1 MRLTMFALLFLVSS
15 VLIPSAAVAADWPTG
30 PVKIIVTFAPGGTTD
45 TITRALIPKLSEVLG
60 QPVVVA
66 NVAGAGGAVGWS
78 AGKDARPDG
87 YTFISG
93 NAYALTLT
101 PLVTKTTFNLD
112 DFDYLYSPG
121 IQADGFFALPERGWK
136 DLKEMFAWA
145 KKENKK
151 LSFGFQNPMDR
162 VLAASLAK
170 KEGVEL
176 NLVPLKGGADAITG
190 VLGKHLD
197 FSYGAGP
204 QMPYIDA
211 DKLVGLS
218 NFGGR
223 QFSPKVPRLQDLGY
237 EADPVEQL
245 AFFAA
250 PKGVPA
256 PILEKMTEAFKTA
269 CDSKE
274 FKDVAGKLSFVL
286 LPLGA
291 KDLGD
296 ALKAQQV
303 TFKKLEKSIQ

>member
-1 MRLTMFALLFLVSS
+1 MRRMMFALLFLVSS
-15 VLIPSAAVAADWPTG
+15 VLIPSAALAADWPTG

>member
-1 MRLTMFALLFLVSS
+1 LFLVSS
-15 VLIPSAAVAADWPTG
+15 VLIPHAAVAADWPAG
-30 PVKIIVTFAPGGTTD
+30 PLKIIVTFAPGGTTD
-45 TITRALIPKLSEVLG
+45 TITRAMVPKLSEVLG
-60 QPVVVA
+60 QPVVIA

-78 AGKDARPDG
+78 TGKDARPDG

-101 PLVTKTTFNLD
+101 PLVTRTTFNLD

-136 DLKEMFAWA
+136 NLKEMFVWA
-145 KKENKK
+145 KKENEK
-151 LSFGFQNPMDR
+151 LNFGFQNPMDR

-223 QFSPKVPRLQDLGY
+223 QFSSKMPTLQELGY
-237 EADPVEQL
+237 DADSVEQL
-245 AFFAA
+245 AIFAA

-256 PILEKMTEAFKTA
+256 PILEKMTEALKIA
-269 CDSKE
+269 CNSKE
-274 FKDVAGKLSFVL
+274 FKDVAEKLSFVL
-286 LPLGA
+286 LPSGA
-291 KDLGD
+291 EDLTA

-303 TFKKLEKSIQ
+303 TFRKLEESIK

>member
-1 MRLTMFALLFLVSS
+1 MRRILYTLLFLGSL
-15 VLIPSAAVAADWPTG
+15 VLIPPAALAADWPTG

-45 TITRALIPKLSEVLG
+45 TITRALVPKLSEVLG
-60 QPVVVA
+60 QPVVIA
-66 NVAGAGGAVGWS
+66 NIAGAGGAVGWS

-101 PLVTKTTFNLD
+101 PLITKTTFNTG

-136 DLKEMFAWA
+136 NLKEMFAWA
-145 KKENKK
+145 RKENKK

-170 KEGVEL
+170 KEGVAL

-204 QMPYIDA
+204 QMPYVDA

-223 QFSPKVPRLQDLGY
+223 QFSPKVPTLQELGY
-237 EADPVEQL
+237 DADPVEQL

-256 PILEKMTEAFKTA
+256 PILKKMTEALMIA

-274 FKDVAGKLSFVL
+274 FKDVAEKLSFVL
-286 LPLGA
+286 LPSDTERLTA
-291 KDLGD
+291 
-296 ALKAQQV
+296 ALEAQQV
-303 TFKKLEKSIQ
+303 TFKKLEESIK